1 MLHVMCSN
9 GLTVMIHS
17 HRLHFSCCFYACML
31 TTVKDVFSFHWFVI
45 KILVQLSPISLDF
58 YLLFFR
64 SSFLQRL
71 FGCSLVIDL
80 HEQLCIFSDHVS
92 PLILSSQIW
101 HEL

>member
-58 YLLFFR
+58 YLLF
-64 SSFLQRL
+64 LGLL
-71 FGCSLVIDL
+71 FYKDCLAAVSLLTCMNSCAFSVIML
-80 HEQLCIFSDHVS
+80 VH
-92 PLILSSQIW
+92 
-101 HEL
+101 